1 MSKREIIRMMEYIGY
16 TNNHLNEW
24 GYRPDGIS
32 KGCISF
38 YKGKKKNFVKFDY
51 TTNIPISEFTTD
63 MLFEY
68 IQRKSPELKDK
79 IRDCKI
85 NKILK

>member
-1 MSKREIIRMMEYIGY
+1 MEYIGY
-16 TNNHLNEW
+16 TNNHINVW
-24 GYRPDGIS
+24 GYRPDRIS

-51 TTNIPISEFTTD
+51 TTTIPISEFTTD

-68 IQRKSPELKDK
+68 IQRKAPELKDK
-79 IRDCKI
+79 IRDYKI
-85 NKILK
+85 NQILK